1 MSYFTF
7 KRLATLLR
15 PGIVLASG
23 KKESSRNHLH
33 NGPILPEVRLACA
46 LRWFAGGSIYDIM
59 TTFGVSHTDAIDSC
73 WYVVDAV
80 NTHPSLKIV
89 YPDDHEVQ
97 HAIAHGFSQVSAANF
112 GCCAGA
118 IDGILIW
125 IHKPSLKDCIEAGC
139 DAGKF
144 FCGRK
149 HKFGLNCQAVGDAR
163 GKILDLSILYPG
175 STSDILAFE
184 GSSLFHKLENG
195 LLAPGLCLF
204 GDNAYLN
211 TPYMATPYSAVSGGT
226 KDAYN
231 FYHSQ
236 LRIRIECTFGIWT
249 HRWAI
254 LRSAIPMRVS
264 LKKTVAL
271 VCALAKLHNFCIDAD
286 DGDVPTSTASDE
298 WRNEMTGA
306 VPLVPTL
313 NSESGRD
320 VAPQQLLDGGNHFDD
335 VGQNGRY
342 NRQRQYDYVSRSEGR
357 ALPRDRLHSLV
368 ADAGLTRPTIQQHF
382 LRRSNSSRLN

>member
-1 MSYFTF
+1 MYRRHHHQSSLLLNIVANASAVVVHHILRNRQKRRRTRSTEGFSMHRRTFRKRRRRSVVDIYRELGDAYFRRAYRMSYFTF

-97 HAIAHGFSQVSAANF
+97 HAIARGFSQVSAANF

-149 HKFGLNCQAVGDAR
+149 HKFGLNCQAVGDAC
-163 GKILDLSILYPG
+163 GKILCQFYTRVPPPIFLHSRDHPY
-175 STSDILAFE
+175 STS
-184 GSSLFHKLENG
+184 
-195 LLAPGLCLF
+195 
-204 GDNAYLN
+204 
-211 TPYMATPYSAVSGGT
+211 
-226 KDAYN
+226 
-231 FYHSQ
+231 
-236 LRIRIECTFGIWT
+236 
-249 HRWAI
+249 
-254 LRSAIPMRVS
+254 
-264 LKKTVAL
+264 
-271 VCALAKLHNFCIDAD
+271 
-286 DGDVPTSTASDE
+286 
-298 WRNEMTGA
+298 
-306 VPLVPTL
+306 
-313 NSESGRD
+313 
-320 VAPQQLLDGGNHFDD
+320 
-335 VGQNGRY
+335 
-342 NRQRQYDYVSRSEGR
+342 
-357 ALPRDRLHSLV
+357 
-368 ADAGLTRPTIQQHF
+368 
-382 LRRSNSSRLN
+382 

>member
-1 MSYFTF
+1 MSYDTF
-7 KRLATLLR
+7 KRLATLLC
-15 PGIVLASG
+15 PGIILASG
-23 KKESSRNHLH
+23 KKHGSRNHLH

-46 LRWFAGGSIYDIM
+46 LRWFAGGSVYDIM
-59 TTFGVSHTDAIDSC
+59 TTFGISHTDALDSC

-80 NTHPSLKIV
+80 NTHPSFSIV
-89 YPDDHEVQ
+89 YPDNHDVQ
-97 HAIAHGFSQVSAANF
+97 RLIARGFSQVSAANF

-125 IHKPSLKDCIEAGC
+125 IHKPSAKDCIKAGC
-139 DAGKF
+139 DTGKF

-149 HKFGLNCQAVGDAR
+149 HKFGLNCQAVCDVR

-184 GSSLFHKLENG
+184 GMSLFNKLENG

-211 TPYMATPYSAVSGGT
+211 TPYMATPYPSISGGT

-236 LRIRIECTFGIWT
+236 LRIRIECTFGMWT

-254 LRSAIPMRVS
+254 LRSAIPMRVT
-264 LKKTVAL
+264 LNKTVAL
-271 VCALAKLHNFCIDAD
+271 VCALANLHNFCIDAD
-286 DGDVPTSTASDE
+286 GGDVPLSTAHDD
-298 WRNEMTGA
+298 WRNEMNGA
-306 VPLVPTL
+306 VPLVQLP
-313 NSESGRD
+313 NSESSRD
-320 VAPQQLLDGGNHFDD
+320 VVPQQLLDGGNHFDD
-335 VGQNGRY
+335 IGVRGRH
-342 NRQRQYDYVSRSEGR
+342 NRQRQYNYAGQSEGR
-357 ALPRDRLHSLV
+357 ALPRDILHSMV
-368 ADAGLTRPTIQQHF
+368 ADAGLTRPT
-382 LRRSNSSRLN
+382 LRQRIVRQ